1 MPNRHHLSPGNSLHV
16 ADECCCVLGPLA
28 PSVDM
33 SALAWTFAMTAQIDC
48 ECREAVARHPEG
60 EALVSSRVLA
70 KSVHNRKGDSCTRSR
85 PGPVREL
92 GTVGRVDRAFAGERA
107 LSRQGDRSL
116 SGS

>member
-1 MPNRHHLSPGNSLHV
+1 
-16 ADECCCVLGPLA
+16 
-28 PSVDM
+28 M
-33 SALAWTFAMTAQIDC
+33 SAWAGTLAMTAQIDC

-70 KSVHNRKGDSCTRSR
+70 KSVHDREGDSCTRFG
-85 PGPVREL
+85 PGTVREP